1 MELVDDAVRDLP
13 PRPLRII
20 DFGCGK
26 SYLTFILYH
35 CFTQIR
41 KLPIEMLGLDLKADV
56 IAHCNAT
63 AKRYG
68 YDHLRFQ
75 VGDIHGFREE
85 TNVDMVITLHAC
97 DTATDFALQNAVAC
111 GASMIFSVPCCQH
124 ELNRQIQSDDFS
136 ILTRYGIVKER
147 ISALMTDTIRAN
159 YLITKGYKTQLLE
172 FVELEH
178 TPKNLLIRA
187 IKAPLSE
194 KVKQTAAEEI
204 QRLCEEFH
212 FHPSILQEGNS

>member
-1 MELVDDAVRDLP
+1 MMTSDRCH
-13 PRPLRII
+13 PRAKTREKLR
-20 DFGCGK
+20 
-26 SYLTFILYH
+26 
-35 CFTQIR
+35 
-41 KLPIEMLGLDLKADV
+41 
-56 IAHCNAT
+56 
-63 AKRYG
+63 
-68 YDHLRFQ
+68 
-75 VGDIHGFREE
+75 
-85 TNVDMVITLHAC
+85 
-97 DTATDFALQNAVAC
+97 
-111 GASMIFSVPCCQH
+111 
-124 ELNRQIQSDDFS
+124 
-136 ILTRYGIVKER
+136 LTRYGIVKER

>member
-1 MELVDDAVRDLP
+1 
-13 PRPLRII
+13 
-20 DFGCGK
+20 
-26 SYLTFILYH
+26 
-35 CFTQIR
+35 
-41 KLPIEMLGLDLKADV
+41 
-56 IAHCNAT
+56 
-63 AKRYG
+63 
-68 YDHLRFQ
+68 
-75 VGDIHGFREE
+75 
-85 TNVDMVITLHAC
+85 
-97 DTATDFALQNAVAC
+97 
-111 GASMIFSVPCCQH
+111 MIFSVPCCQH

-136 ILTRYGIVKER
+136 ILTRYG
-147 ISALMTDTIRAN
+147 IRAN